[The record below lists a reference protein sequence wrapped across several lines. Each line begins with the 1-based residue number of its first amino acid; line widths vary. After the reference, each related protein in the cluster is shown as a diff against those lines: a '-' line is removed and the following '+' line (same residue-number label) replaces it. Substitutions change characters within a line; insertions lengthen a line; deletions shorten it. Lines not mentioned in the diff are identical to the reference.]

1 MINRFVWNDLI
12 LDDEITTEEI
22 INAFGRAKNGNSP
35 RVDGI
40 SIEFYKNVPFLID
53 QLSNKFI
60 IIFTKGEIPYD

>member
-22 INAFGRAKNGNSP
+22 INAFGRAKNGKSP

-40 SIEFYKNVPFLID
+40 SIEFYMCHF
-53 QLSNKFI
+53 
-60 IIFTKGEIPYD
+60 